1 MRKKRVVAAIYTH
14 GKFGN
19 HIRETLDTGN
29 PYLYSG
35 GTYPTK
41 LTDADMPEWYIPIH
55 SRSIWYMTGFLRT
68 SGIVDMDYTYCKENH
83 LFKDDYIYISYKEK
97 LRTEKN
103 RWGFDNYVNA
113 DVHISGNDIVNIVL
127 AAEKYSGF
135 DTKEV
140 RRKIEEKRVWL
151 RENEPW
157 EYKAAV
163 GEDEDIFT
171 LWTRRGYI
179 LERLRP
185 GKQISP

>member
-1 MRKKRVVAAIYTH
+1 MRKKRVVADIYTH

-19 HIRETLDTGN
+19 RIRETLDTGN
-29 PYLYSG
+29 PYLYSE

-68 SGIVDMDYTYCKENH
+68 SGIVDMDYTYCEENH

-113 DVHISGNDIVNIVL
+113 DVHISGGDIVNIVL

-135 DTKEV
+135 DTTEV

-151 RENEPW
+151 RDNEPG

-179 LERLRP
+179 LERLHPER
-185 GKQISP
+185 